1 MSTYNQQ
8 KLTNIMKMMYN
19 LNDYEDK
26 MELKESK
33 HQLNRI
39 QTMDVQ
45 SFEKE
50 KKISET
56 IPVIYYCQMAGI
68 IGSNALLIC
77 FKLTYEC

>member
-50 KKISET
+50 KKD
-56 IPVIYYCQMAGI
+56 Q
-68 IGSNALLIC
+68 
-77 FKLTYEC
+77 